1 VFVLTDIDKKFGFLF
16 AKIIRFRKKLLFYL
30 RQGLTIDKNISII
43 KYRKGEVTYFH

>member
-1 VFVLTDIDKKFGFLF
+1 MFVLTDIDKKFGFLF

-43 KYRKGEVTYFH
+43 KYRKGEVAYFH